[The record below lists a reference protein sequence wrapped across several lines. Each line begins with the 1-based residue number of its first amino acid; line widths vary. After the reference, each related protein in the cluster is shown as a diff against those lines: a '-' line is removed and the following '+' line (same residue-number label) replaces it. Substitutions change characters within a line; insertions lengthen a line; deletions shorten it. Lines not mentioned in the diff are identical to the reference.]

1 MNSLK
6 KTLSKPSRKNSTS
19 SGISII
25 SETSNKTDWK
35 SIYVAAAF
43 AFIGSVQFN
52 IFFASLLPYLE
63 KNDPK
68 GDQTFFGYIVAA
80 YSLGQLLASPLVG
93 FWSNKIK
100 QIKLPVQTGL
110 TFMLLG
116 NLIHIFLV
124 LFPTDSRR
132 WIMMVGRF
140 LTGVGS
146 SNTLLLKAYATS
158 ASTAKDRS
166 QAIAY
171 ITGGMAIG
179 TTIGPAFQ
187 AMFSGL
193 SYPGYRMFFNVY
205 FNLYTAPA
213 FLACLMNII
222 GMAVL
227 YFFFV
232 ESYAGI
238 IDDKKGNSKDGGAKL
253 PPFDII
259 AVIVMNFTRF
269 TQMFVQTNM
278 ETVSTSFSQIMFYWT
293 ATQAVKYGS
302 IAQGALG
309 AFSFVIYFVYIIFKL
324 NRYMKFRM
332 ALHVSMVALF
342 VFHLLTF
349 AWPFLPGTIHIY
361 NTTDELIA
369 TDEELPGSC
378 KFMGLYY
385 VSMVALF
392 VFHLLTFAWPFL
404 PGTIHI
410 YNTTDELIATD
421 EELPGCNID
430 KYSWCT
436 HTKPVNLWVYI
447 ISYPVIIGIAF
458 PIINV
463 AMNTLYSKIIGPR
476 RQGTMQGIMQVSG
489 AASRILGP
497 ITVGSL
503 YQGIGP
509 QAAWGIEFGVIFLNI
524 LLLAI
529 FHKRLIPLQIPTENK
544 GIVNSN
550 LEDGDN
556 SGDEGGNPL
565 HRVTDIRNDAITG
578 TPRSM

>member
-1 MNSLK
+1 MDSLR
-6 KTLSKPSRKNSTS
+6 KTLSKQSRKSSTS
-19 SGISII
+19 SGVSII
-25 SETSNKTDWK
+25 SELAPKTDWK

-93 FWSNKIK
+93 YWSNKIK

-110 TFMLLG
+110 SFMLIG

-158 ASTAKDRS
+158 ASTTKDRS

-179 TTIGPAFQ
+179 TTMGPAFQ
-187 AMFSGL
+187 AMFAGI
-193 SYPGYRMFFNVY
+193 SYPGYRIFSDVY
-205 FNLYTAPA
+205 FNLYTGPA
-213 FLACLMNII
+213 FLACVMNIL
-222 GMAVL
+222 GMLVL
-227 YFFFV
+227 YFFFH
-232 ESYAGI
+232 ESYAGV
-238 IDDKKGNSKDGGAKL
+238 IDDQKSNSKSNNVKL
-253 PPFDII
+253 PRFDIL
-259 AVIVMNFTRF
+259 AVIIMNFTRF

-278 ETVSTSFSQIMFYWT
+278 ETVSTSFSQIMFNWT
-293 ATQAVKYGS
+293 ATEAVKYGS

-309 AFSFVIYFVYIIFKL
+309 AFSFVVYFAYIALKL
-324 NRYMKFRM
+324 NRYMKFRL
-332 ALHVSMVALF
+332 ALHISMIALL

-349 AWPFLPGTIHIY
+349 AWPFLPQTIHTY
-361 NTTDELIA
+361 NTTENIIA
-369 TDEELPGSC
+369 SKD
-378 KFMGLYY
+378 
-385 VSMVALF
+385 
-392 VFHLLTFAWPFL
+392 
-404 PGTIHI
+404 
-410 YNTTDELIATD
+410 
-421 EELPGCNID
+421 ELPGCNIN
-430 KYSWCT
+430 KYAWCPDV
-436 HTKPVNLWVYI
+436 KAVNQWVYI

-463 AMNTLYSKIIGPR
+463 AMNTLYSMIIGPR

-489 AASRILGP
+489 AASRIIGP
-497 ITVGSL
+497 VTVGTL
-503 YQGIGP
+503 YQSAGP
-509 QAAWGIEFGVIFLNI
+509 YYAWGIEFIVIFSNLF
-524 LLLAI
+524 LLLI
-529 FHKRLIPLQIPTENK
+529 FHKRLIPLQIPNDTK
-544 GIVNSN
+544 GIINKT
-550 LEDGDN
+550 LEDGDA
-556 SGDEGGNPL
+556 SGDESGNTL
-565 HRVTDIRNDAITG
+565 QRVGDISQEPNTG
-578 TPRSM
+578 TTRKL